1 MNGRWI
7 TRPGKHTKNSGKSQI
22 LIGTSTISMVIFNS
36 YVKLPEGNY
45 KDGWINYMDG
55 LINPV
60 AGGCICL
67 CVVYLW
73 MDGWMVGWI
82 ERQTPNID
90 STNRYQRYQRWIPQ
104 VARMDTDSDETVET
118 MSAGHRITE
127 SVWDF
132 SVFFWCVWTW
142 WIVHIYFLSFWKV
155 KDPVF
160 SHFIPFVQWTF
171 MVVLCGLSILVGG
184 LEH

>member
-1 MNGRWI
+1 MLNYQR
-7 TRPGKHTKNSGKSQI
+7 
-22 LIGTSTISMVIFNS
+22 VI
-36 YVKLPEGNY
+36 
-45 KDGWINYMDG
+45 IRMDG
-55 LINPV
+55 LIIWMDWLIQWQV
-60 AGGCICL
+60 DVFVYVWCI
-67 CVVYLW
+67 YGW
-73 MDGWMVGWI
+73 MDGWWI

-104 VARMDTDSDETVET
+104 VARMDTDSDETGET

-127 SVWDF
+127 SVGISPCF
-132 SVFFWCVWTW
+132 LVRWTW